1 MTEDLGLFQLVEL
14 SLELNQI
21 VAGVLRYAAFPL
33 WGLYGAHIHGCF
45 NGASSAIITGYVGI
59 EDCHISARA
68 VET

>member
-45 NGASSAIITGYVGI
+45 NGI
-59 EDCHISARA
+59 EDCRISARA